1 VLTTR
6 VLAASHEIT
15 LKGGNRGFFER
26 ALRNNL
32 VRVLEG
38 LPLAE
43 LAVPARVVI
52 RFARPVPWPAVE
64 ERLEAVFGLS
74 WFGPAAAAGRSY
86 DELEASALSAV
97 EGGSAGSFAVRC
109 RRSDKRFPFTSAE
122 VERRLG
128 AAIARTTGLAVHLDH
143 PDLTVRVVI
152 QADGCYVL
160 TRTARGR
167 GGVPV
172 GTSGRVAV
180 LLSGGIDSPV
190 AAFLAMKRGARA
202 LFVHFHS
209 APFSDPGAVRK
220 VRELAAILGRFQGPG
235 RIAVVPFAPFQEA
248 VAAVCPPRLRV
259 VLYRRMMLRVVA
271 RLARRWRCQ
280 ALVSGESLNQVAS
293 QTLSNLASIDR
304 VAHLPVLRPLVGFD
318 KEEIVRLAEAVGTYE
333 TSLVPFPDS
342 CSYLMPDHPARDTLP
357 GECERAEEAL
367 DITSWERRLQNEATI
382 EAVQPAPWTWGPGG
396 CNFERQVS

>member
-1 VLTTR
+1 MLTSW
-6 VLAASHEIT
+6 VLAAFHEIT

-32 VRVLEG
+32 VRALEG

-43 LAVPARVVI
+43 LSTPARVVI
-52 RFARPVPWPAVE
+52 RFSRPVPWPAVE
-64 ERLEAVFGLS
+64 ERLRSVFGLS
-74 WFGPAAAAGRSY
+74 WFGPACVAGRSY
-86 DELEASALSAV
+86 EDLEACALAGLDV
-97 EGGSAGSFAVRC
+97 GGATSFAVRC
-109 RRSDKRFPFTSAE
+109 RRSDKRFPLTSAE

-128 AAIARTTGLAVHLDH
+128 AAIVRATGWGVQLTC
-143 PDLTVRVVI
+143 PDVTIHVVI
-152 QADGCYVL
+152 QSDGCYL
-160 TRTARGR
+160 LGRTTQGR
-167 GGVPV
+167 GGLPV

-190 AAFLAMKRGARA
+190 AAYLTMKRGVRA

-209 APFSDPGAVRK
+209 APFTDQGAVRK
-220 VRELAAILGRFQGPG
+220 VRELVALLGRFQGPS
-235 RIAVVPFAPFQEA
+235 RLAVVPFAPFQEA
-248 VAAVCPPRLRV
+248 VAAGCPARLRV
-259 VLYRRMMLRVVA
+259 VLYRRMMLRVAA

-342 CSYLMPDHPARDTLP
+342 CSYLMPDHPVRDTWP

-367 DITSWERRLQNEATI
+367 DITSWERRLQHEATV
-382 EAVQPAPWTWGPGG
+382 ETVQPAPWACGMGEEAAT
-396 CNFERQVS
+396 S